1 MSFFTRYFCCISQ
14 RLYVRI
20 YGMKTRLIIA
30 SVKFDS
36 ISGRDILSGL
46 FAYNEPGYRWRYRII
61 QTEEEFSTETIQ
73 GLFDEGADGF
83 VLTFQGN
90 AECMRIL
97 SESGKPIVSLGARS
111 AILNLNRQSVAYVK
125 NDNKAIGRMGGEYLT
140 SLGRFASFG
149 FIHSKPGFHFS
160 EERVAAFKSYLK
172 KRNQE
177 HCHESMPLSPE
188 GSEADI
194 SALAEWIAS
203 LPKPAAVM
211 AACDR
216 RAMHAIAAAK
226 RAGVKIPD
234 QMSLLG
240 VDNDELLAE
249 NSEPPL
255 SSILPGHFEMG
266 LSAARELVR
275 ILSSKKSSGHKT
287 VLTPPNKVVERE
299 STAPLT
305 PALTLVLR
313 AKAFIT
319 ARSAKGLTVQEVVR
333 HLGCSRNL
341 LDLRFKEIEG
351 ITVHAAI
358 ENTRMKSVMH
368 LVETTNRPVA
378 AIASQCGFKSPNRL
392 THLFKQ
398 RFGKSIRD
406 WRTSGRSACGHKSTE
421 MKVPVCAAHSIA
433 GGDSSHGAPLR
444 KSEGKK
450 SPRERK
456 CRKRQ

>member
-1 MSFFTRYFCCISQ
+1 
-14 RLYVRI
+14 
-20 YGMKTRLIIA
+20 
-30 SVKFDS
+30 VKFDS
-36 ISGRDILSGL
+36 VSGRDLLSGL
-46 FAYNEPGYRWRYRII
+46 FAYSEPGYRWRFRII
-61 QTEEEFSTETIQ
+61 QKEDELSAETIR
-73 GLFDEGADGF
+73 GAIDEGADGF
-83 VLTFQGN
+83 IFTFLGN
-90 AECMRIL
+90 RESSVAL
-97 SESGKPIVSLGARS
+97 HKSGKPVVLLGPKSLYPEQEKHLMALVR
-111 AILNLNRQSVAYVK
+111 
-125 NDNKAIGRMGGEYLT
+125 NDNKAIGRMGGEYLH
-140 SLGRFASFG
+140 SLGKFSSFG
-149 FIHSKPGFHFS
+149 FIHSKPGFNFS
-160 EERVAAFKSYLK
+160 EARADAFNSYLRK
-172 KRNQE
+172 VGIE
-177 HCHESMPLSPE
+177 HISESWPEPPE

-194 SALAEWIAS
+194 SALAEWIAA

-211 AACDR
+211 AACDQ

-226 RAGVKIPD
+226 RAGVKIPE

-406 WRTSGRSACGHKSTE
+406 WRASGRSTCGHKSAE
-421 MKVPVCAAHSIA
+421 MKVPVCAARSIA
-433 GGDSSHGAPLR
+433 GGDSGHGAPLR

-450 SPRERK
+450 SPGERK
-456 CRKRQ
+456 CRKRQH

>member
-1 MSFFTRYFCCISQ
+1 
-14 RLYVRI
+14 
-20 YGMKTRLIIA
+20 MKTRLIVA
-30 SVKFDS
+30 SIRFDS

-46 FAYNEPGYRWRYRII
+46 FAYNEPGHRWRYRII

-111 AILNLNRQSVAYVK
+111 AILNLNRQSVSYVK

-160 EERVAAFKSYLK
+160 EERFASFKTYLK
-172 KRNQE
+172 KRNLE

-216 RAMHAIAAAK
+216 RALHAIAAAK
-226 RAGVKIPD
+226 RAGVKIPG

-255 SSILPGHFEMG
+255 TSILPGHFEMG
-266 LSAARELVR
+266 FSAAKELGR
-275 ILSSKKSSGHKT
+275 LFAAKKGCKCHF
-287 VLTPPNKVVERE
+287 VHIPPNKVVERE
-299 STAPLT
+299 SAASLT
-305 PALTLVLR
+305 PALTLVMR
-313 AKAFIT
+313 AKAFI
-319 ARSAKGLTVQEVVR
+319 ASRAAKGMTVQEVVR

-406 WRTSGRSACGHKSTE
+406 WRASGRSACGHKSTK

-433 GGDSSHGAPLR
+433 GGDSGHGAPLR
-444 KSEGKK
+444 KSKGKK
-450 SPRERK
+450 SPGERK
-456 CRKRQ
+456 CRKRQR